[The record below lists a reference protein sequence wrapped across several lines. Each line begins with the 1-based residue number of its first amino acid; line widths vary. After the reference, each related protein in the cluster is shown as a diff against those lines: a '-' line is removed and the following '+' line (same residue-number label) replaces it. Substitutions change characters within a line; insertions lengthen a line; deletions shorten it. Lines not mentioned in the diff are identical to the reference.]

1 MDILAEPLSELFMK
15 SYLSMSNKVIKKQ
28 TLIISLLI
36 LSQVFGR
43 MTMVLAQSIPPRFQG
58 TWVENLKNCDA
69 PMDETKL
76 VLSGGWL
83 DFHESSGKIIAV
95 TVDDE
100 LNLRVTA
107 ELAGEG
113 ETWKDT
119 FRFRL
124 SENHQKLTSIHQ
136 DGISFTRHRCP

>member
-1 MDILAEPLSELFMK
+1 
-15 SYLSMSNKVIKKQ
+15 
-28 TLIISLLI
+28 
-36 LSQVFGR
+36 
-43 MTMVLAQSIPPRFQG
+43 MVSAQSIPPRFQG

-76 VLSGGWL
+76 VLSDGRV
-83 DFHESSGKIIAV
+83 DFHESWGKIIAV